1 MRCSHHTHKLILHRS
16 VCVCL
21 CAFPLSDGKNLT
33 TLITEHRDTLSQ
45 GVNLP
50 CAGLFPSHAYFTG
63 LQLKSCFMEM
73 SPTFTENDKQRERDG
88 WLDRVAR
95 GGDVVMT

>member
-1 MRCSHHTHKLILHRS
+1 MFSPHTQTDPPQIS

-33 TLITEHRDTLSQ
+33 SLNTEHRDTLSQ

-73 SPTFTENDKQRERDG
+73 NPTFTENDKQREMVG
-88 WLDRVAR
+88 WIGWREEE
-95 GGDVVMT
+95 MQ